1 MGISTMTTPAVESQP
16 TMTWQSDA
24 SRYEHLRPKFKI
36 IVAATVVAAIVTA
49 VWQQSIVLPA
59 LLIVVVANAT
69 APIWMRSKFQLDATC
84 AKSGFAQIMWSDVE
98 RVLVEESFIQL
109 SPFEKE
115 TRLDAFRGVKLDTH
129 NVSKAEVLSFI
140 KERVGENVRF
150 LGE

>member
-1 MGISTMTTPAVESQP
+1 MTTPVVETQP
-16 TMTWQSDA
+16 TMSWQSDA
-24 SRYEHLRPKFKI
+24 SRYDHLREKFKI
-36 IVAATVVAAIVTA
+36 IVVATIIGAIVTA
-49 VWQQSIVLPA
+49 VWMQSIVLPI
-59 LLIVVVANAT
+59 LLIIVVANAT
-69 APIWMRSKFQLDATC
+69 APIWVRSKYQLDQNG

-98 RVLVEESFIQL
+98 RVLVEENSIQL

>member
-1 MGISTMTTPAVESQP
+1 MS
-16 TMTWQSDA
+16 WQSDA
-24 SRYEHLRPKFKI
+24 SRYDHLRGKFKI
-36 IVAATVVAAIVTA
+36 IVVATVFAAIVTA
-49 VWQQSIVLPA
+49 VWQQSIVLPL

-69 APIWMRSKFQLDATC
+69 APIWMRSKFQVDSTG
-84 AKSGFAQIMWSDVE
+84 AKSGFAQIQWSDVE
-98 RVLVEESFIQL
+98 RVLIEENSIQL

-140 KERVGENVRF
+140 KEHVGENVRF